1 MSSAPHDAQ
10 AGRAGI
16 TDSIFDLVGHTPLV
30 RLRRVSDPG
39 SADVC
44 AKLEAT
50 NPGGSVKDRAARA
63 MLLAAEAK
71 GELGPGA
78 IIVEATSGNTG
89 ISLAMLAAVR
99 GYRCIIVMPED
110 MASARQAML
119 RAYGTEILLTP
130 AHLGMRGAVE
140 EAERILAKTPHAF
153 MPRQFENQ
161 ENPRAH
167 YLTTAQEIWEQAAGK
182 VDAIVVGVGTGGT
195 LTGVARYLRE
205 KNSGLRVFAVEP
217 RASAVLSG
225 GKPGLHGIQGLGAG
239 FVPATLDRSL
249 IDEVIA
255 VSDLDAERMTTRLA
269 REEGL
274 LVGPS
279 SGANVHAALKVARE
293 MKSTHRVV
301 TILCD
306 TGERYQS

>member
-1 MSSAPHDAQ
+1 MSSAPHDAI
-10 AGRAGI
+10 A
-16 TDSIFDLVGHTPLV
+16 DSIFDLVGHTPLI
-30 RLRRVSDPG
+30 RLRRVSGPG
-39 SADVC
+39 TADLC
-44 AKLEAT
+44 AKLEAE

-63 MLLAAEAK
+63 MLLAAEAA
-71 GELGPGA
+71 GQLGPGA
-78 IIVEATSGNTG
+78 IIIEATSGNTG

-99 GYRCIIVMPED
+99 GYRCIIAMPED
-110 MASARQAML
+110 MANARQAML
-119 RAYGTEILLTP
+119 RAYGTEIVLTP

-140 EAERILAKTPHAF
+140 EAERILAKTPGAF

-167 YLTTAQEIWEQAAGK
+167 YTTTAEEIWTQTGGH

-195 LTGVARYLRE
+195 LTGIARCLRE
-205 KNSGLRVFAVEP
+205 KNANLRVVAVEP

-225 GKPGLHGIQGLGAG
+225 SKPGLHGIQGLGAG
-239 FVPATLDRSL
+239 FVPNTLDRSL
-249 IDEVIA
+249 IDDVIA